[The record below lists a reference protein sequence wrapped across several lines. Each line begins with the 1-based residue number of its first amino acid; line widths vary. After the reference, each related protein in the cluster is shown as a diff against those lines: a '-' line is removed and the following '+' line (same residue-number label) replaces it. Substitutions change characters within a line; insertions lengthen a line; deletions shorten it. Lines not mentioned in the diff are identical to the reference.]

1 MERRSCYCPNVSY
14 FRASSPVMAALFAL
28 ILGLFA
34 TGPMVDALTCGPES
48 THSCEAGL
56 TAGDHSE
63 DDSVHDKDILHS
75 CSHGHCHSASD
86 VPPRLHSVALY
97 RSAQTGMTLPSDPR
111 LVSATSDG
119 LIRPPRA

>member
-1 MERRSCYCPNVSY
+1 
-14 FRASSPVMAALFAL
+14 MAALFAL